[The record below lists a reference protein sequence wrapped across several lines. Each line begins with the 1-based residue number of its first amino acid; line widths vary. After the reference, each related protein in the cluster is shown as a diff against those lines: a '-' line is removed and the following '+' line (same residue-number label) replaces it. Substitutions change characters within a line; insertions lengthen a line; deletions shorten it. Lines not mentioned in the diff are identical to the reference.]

1 MSKKTVLITGSSGFI
16 GTNLTQYLL
25 WQGCRVIALD
35 QKAPRGEYEKYRC
48 TDDLDAV
55 EDGYDFINIKGDVR
69 DALLLKKIFGHSID
83 YVVHLAAL
91 STIQLGAEDCRNTMS
106 VNAGGTEILLQAVT
120 DYGRLKG
127 FLYASTDKVYG
138 ILQGHAY
145 VETDEL
151 LPLDS
156 PYDRSKAKADRMV
169 REWSRK
175 FGIPGIVLRFCNIY
189 GRYDLQTT
197 RIVPGTIRAVLEGRE
212 CILRMYKDSGGAL
225 RNFKRDFLYI
235 DDLCGTIWKVLEK
248 LDDQGE
254 QFPAWGEAFN
264 LGAQRCYSIDEII
277 RTIQTLLGS
286 SRPFKVCLSEELT
299 EIPEQRMNYAKAA
312 ETFGFAPK
320 ISLENGL
327 RETVAWWRQQH
338 EG

>member
-1 MSKKTVLITGSSGFI
+1 MNKQTILITGSSGFI

-25 WQGCRVIALD
+25 RQGCRVIALD
-35 QKAPRGEYEKYRC
+35 QKAPRGEYQEYRC
-48 TDDLDAV
+48 TDDLDAE
-55 EDGYDFINIKGDVR
+55 EDGYDFMNIKGDVR
-69 DALLLKKIFGHSID
+69 DALLLRKIFGHRIA
-83 YVVHLAAL
+83 YVIHLAAV
-91 STIQLGAEDCRNTMS
+91 STLQLGVEDCGRTMS
-106 VNAGGTEILLQAVT
+106 VNAEGTEILLRAAA

-138 ILQGHAY
+138 ILQGYAY

-156 PYDRSKAKADRMV
+156 PYDCSKAKADRLV
-169 REWSRK
+169 REWSK
-175 FGIPGIVLRFCNIY
+175 KYGIPGIVLRFCNIY

-197 RIVPGTIRAVLEGRE
+197 RIVPRTIQAVLEGRD
-212 CILRMYKDSGGAL
+212 CILRMYKDSDGVL

-248 LDDQGE
+248 LDVQGE
-254 QFPAWGEAFN
+254 QFRAWGEAFN
-264 LGAQRCYSIDEII
+264 LGAQRCYSIDEVI

-286 SRPFKVCLSEELT
+286 GRPAKICLSEELP

-327 RETVAWWRQQH
+327 RETVAWWRQRY
-338 EG
+338 ED